1 MTVYAIYERYGYY
14 DDEEIR
20 GPIHYAQ
27 AENKQEVEEIFPF
40 ADYQIKEINIE
51 TVNWLKIQKQIQ
63 ETLDVQD

>member
-1 MTVYAIYERYGYY
+1 MTVYAIYEQYGY
-14 DDEEIR
+14 DEDEIH
-20 GPIHYAQ
+20 GPIHYVQ
-27 AENKQEVEEIFPF
+27 AENKKEVEEIFPF